1 MNRRELLK
9 MIAAA
14 TGTALVGGQ
23 ALTAFASGR
32 AEAVLTDEDVRLL
45 DEVAETLLPRTDTP
59 GAKDAEVGD
68 FMRVFVRD
76 CYTAEQQAR
85 FRDGIARVEAHSRAA
100 HGVGFLALD
109 APRRGEVVAALDR
122 EARARMESEARAR
135 MESEARAQVETQSEP
150 QGFTLIKQLT
160 LFGFFTSKVGATEVL
175 RYVAVPG
182 HYDGNLA
189 YEPGEPAW
197 ATT

>member
-9 MIAAA
+9 MIAVV

-23 ALTAFASGR
+23 ALTAFAVGGGE
-32 AEAVLTDEDVRLL
+32 EALTDADVRLL
-45 DEVAETLLPRTDTP
+45 DEVAETLLPRTETP

-85 FRDGIARVEAHSRAA
+85 FRDGIARIEAHSRAA
-100 HGVGFLALD
+100 HGDGFLALD

-122 EARARMESEARAR
+122 EARARMDGEAREWSPA
-135 MESEARAQVETQSEP
+135 EGGP
-150 QGFTLIKQLT
+150 HGFTLIKQLT
-160 LFGFFTSKVGATEVL
+160 LFGFFTSKVGGTEVL

-182 HYDGNLA
+182 RYDGDLA

>member
-9 MIAAA
+9 MIAVA

-23 ALTAFASGR
+23 ALTAFAGGGGE
-32 AEAVLTDEDVRLL
+32 EALTDADVRLL

-85 FRDGIARVEAHSRAA
+85 FRDGIARIEAHSRAA
-100 HGVGFLALD
+100 HGAGFLALD

-122 EARARMESEARAR
+122 EARARMESEARA
-135 MESEARAQVETQSEP
+135 QVDTEGEP
-150 QGFTLIKQLT
+150 HGFTLIKQLT
-160 LFGFFTSKVGATEVL
+160 LFGFFTSKVGGTEVL

-182 HYDGNLA
+182 RYDGDLA

>member
-9 MIAAA
+9 MIAVA
-14 TGTALVGGQ
+14 TGTAMVGGQ
-23 ALTAFASGR
+23 ALAAFASGR
-32 AEAVLTDEDVRLL
+32 VEAALSDEEVHLL

-76 CYTAEQQAR
+76 CYTVEQQSR
-85 FRDGIARVEAHSRAA
+85 FRDGIAQIEAHSRAA
-100 HGVGFLALD
+100 HGAGFLALD

-122 EARARMESEARAR
+122 EARAQVESEG
-135 MESEARAQVETQSEP
+135 EP
-150 QGFTLIKQLT
+150 HGFTLIKQLA
-160 LFGFFTSKVGATEVL
+160 LFGFFTSEVAATEVL

-182 HYDGNLA
+182 RYDGDLA
-189 YEPGEPAW
+189 YEPGQPAW